1 LHGELGMTSWRH
13 LLKPYLERPVLVAML
28 MAFASGLP
36 LVLTGAT
43 LTFWLA
49 ESRVEMA
56 TIGLF
61 ALVGWPYTWKYL
73 WSPLMDRLPLPV
85 LTRLFGRRRAWLL
98 LAQAVLVLSLW
109 RLGASDPAADLGST
123 AFWAVMVA
131 FSSASQDIV
140 IDAYRAETLSADQL
154 GPGSGAYLVGYRIGL
169 LAAGAGTLYLA
180 AWHGWPAAYAV
191 MAALVPVGSL
201 AALLHGEPG
210 ASAGAVAATR
220 RDLKGWLRQAV
231 VEPFA
236 EFFQR
241 QGVATAL
248 LILLFVMLYKLGDA
262 LLGVMVNPFYLDMG
276 FTKTE
281 VANVV
286 KLWGFLATVLG
297 GLLGGTVIRAR
308 GVLGALWICG
318 VVQML
323 SNLVYVVQAWV
334 GHDTTMLAATVA
346 VENLAGGMGTAAF
359 VGYLTSLCHIGYT
372 ATQYALLSSA
382 MAQARTLLAS
392 SSGVLAEWLGW
403 IDFFLF
409 STAAALPG
417 LVLLLWLQR
426 RPAGIGAGA
435 RGGIAGDP
443 PAQAGVANP

>member
-1 LHGELGMTSWRH
+1 MTSWRH
-13 LLKPYLERPVLVAML
+13 LLKPYLERPVLVAMV

-43 LTFWLA
+43 LTFRLA
-49 ESRVEMA
+49 ESRVDMA

-85 LTRLFGRRRAWLL
+85 LTPLLGRRRAWLL
-98 LAQAVLVLSLW
+98 LAQAVLVVSLW

-140 IDAYRAETLSADQL
+140 IDAYRAETLSAAQL
-154 GPGSGAYLVGYRIGL
+154 GPGSGAYLVGYRVGL

-180 AWHGWPAAYAV
+180 TWYGWPAAYAV

-210 ASAGAVAATR
+210 ASAAAVAATR
-220 RDLKGWLRQAV
+220 RDLKGWMKQAV

-236 EFFQR
+236 EFFRR
-241 QGVATAL
+241 QGIATAL

-262 LLGVMVNPFYLDMG
+262 LLGAMVSPFYLDMG

-297 GLLGGTVIRAR
+297 GFLGGVVIRAR

-318 VVQML
+318 IVQML

-334 GHDTTMLAATVA
+334 GHDTTMLAVTVA

-359 VGYLTSLCHIGYT
+359 VGYLTSLCHISYT

-392 SSGVLAEWLGW
+392 SSGALAAWLGW
-403 IDFFLF
+403 IDFFLL

-426 RPAGIGAGA
+426 RLVGPGAAGGQAGNPA
-435 RGGIAGDP
+435 
-443 PAQAGVANP
+443 AQAGEVPP